1 MVKWNRAFV
10 DRPMSEP
17 DQSPRWVRF
26 GTFDVELRTG
36 EIRKQG
42 ARFKLQEKLFQVLA
56 LLLEHAGRIVTREEL
71 RQRLWPADTFVDFD
85 ANLNTTLNKL
95 RQAIGDSADHPRFI
109 ETIPRRGY
117 RFIATVEPLE
127 NGAKGEPADVETAR
141 ATEAPSAE
149 LRAESGERSG
159 RRPLLIATLAL
170 LALVLAGVALYY
182 LRGVASSVARPPAA
196 RVMLLVLP
204 FQNLSGDP
212 EQEYFSEGLTD
223 EMITQL
229 AQVNPRRLGVIE
241 RGSAMQYKRSQK
253 TPDQISRELGVDYIL
268 EGSVRRANG
277 RVRINAQLLRSR
289 DHTPLWA
296 ESYERNAADV
306 LAIQREVA
314 GRIAQALELEL
325 LPASPTTP
333 TPVNSEAHEA
343 YLKGRYYWNKRSMDG
358 VKKGIEYFQQA
369 IQKDPKY
376 APAYVGLADS
386 YLVLSSWMRI
396 PSKEAAA
403 KAREAATRAIEID
416 DRLADAHASL
426 GGIASEFDWDWTHAE
441 KEFRRAIELNPGYA
455 TTHQWYA
462 ELLSQLGRH
471 DEAIAEIR
479 KARELD
485 PLSLMIN
492 SVVGYILYDARRY
505 DEAIEACKKTLEMD
519 PTFMPAHLYLSWIYE
534 QKGMHAE
541 EIAEEVKT
549 MTMAG
554 VKWNEAVKGLQ
565 RSFAAG
571 GIQAARRWRLANYL
585 SRTKTAYASSY
596 HGAILYAELGY
607 RDKAFEQLEKA
618 YKARDAG
625 ITRVLIDPRL
635 DPLRSDPRYTT
646 FLLRLNL
653 PRSDHS

>member
-127 NGAKGEPADVETAR
+127 NGAKGEPPTAETAP
-141 ATEAPSAE
+141 AAEVPTAE

-196 RVMLLVLP
+196 RMMLLVLP

-462 ELLSQLGRH
+462 ELLSQLGR
-471 DEAIAEIR
+471 
-479 KARELD
+479 
-485 PLSLMIN
+485 
-492 SVVGYILYDARRY
+492 
-505 DEAIEACKKTLEMD
+505 
-519 PTFMPAHLYLSWIYE
+519 PAHLYLSWIYE

>member
-17 DQSPRWVRF
+17 DQSPRWVSF

-42 ARFKLQEKLFQVLA
+42 AKFKLQEKLFQVLA

-127 NGAKGEPADVETAR
+127 NDAKGEPPTAETAP
-141 ATEAPSAE
+141 AAKAPTAE
-149 LRAESGERSG
+149 LRSESGERSA

-170 LALVLAGVALYY
+170 LAFVLAGVALYY

-196 RVMLLVLP
+196 RMMLLVLP
-204 FQNLSGDP
+204 FENLSGDP

-229 AQVNPRRLGVIE
+229 AQVNSGRLGVIE
-241 RGSAMQYKRSQK
+241 RGSATQYKRSQK

-306 LAIQREVA
+306 LTIQREVA

-325 LPASPTTP
+325 LPASPATR

-343 YLKGRYYWNKRSMDG
+343 YLKGRYYWNKRTVDG

-369 IQKDPKY
+369 MQKDPKY

-554 VKWNEAVKGLQ
+554 AKWNEAVKGLQ

-571 GIQAARRWRLANYL
+571 GIQGARRWRLTNYL
-585 SRTKTAYASSY
+585 SRTKTAYVSPY
-596 HGAILYAELGY
+596 RGAILYTELGY

-618 YKARDAG
+618 YKERDAG
-625 ITRVLIDPRL
+625 ITRVLIDPCL
-635 DPLRSDPRYTT
+635 DPLRSDRRYRT
-646 FLLRLNL
+646 FLQRLNL
-653 PRSDHS
+653 PS